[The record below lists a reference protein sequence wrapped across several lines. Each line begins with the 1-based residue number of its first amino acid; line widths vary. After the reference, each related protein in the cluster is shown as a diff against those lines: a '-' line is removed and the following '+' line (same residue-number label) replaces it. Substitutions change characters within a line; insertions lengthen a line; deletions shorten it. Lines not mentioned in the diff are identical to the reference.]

1 MNGLEQLQA
10 LVAMQKQANAA
21 QYPGMEKQA
30 MRFLN
35 AAIRGLTRIDPSK
48 AGLTGRNLG
57 WGTRT
62 WNQLKAIPAN
72 ALVDVQ
78 NWLIDPWFWLLQKG
92 GRLVHGAQGVKSNKF
107 YRYLTQQR
115 RNIRNNV
122 RAVQRQNNFATG
134 HGAKTNLELK
144 QGYAGTYSANPKTGD
159 IRFNR
164 TIAEETKGADGKVT
178 NKLIENASPDPRF
191 KDPNTGRLR
200 MTGEIKDEAGN
211 VISRKFVKAAPGDN
225 PNWDMTRQFLR
236 IGPGMGAVAGIA
248 ALGDRMS
255 DSSNPWVAGA
265 GKALHYADPFIGIP
279 KAFMAP
285 VKWGAE
291 AASPWLKE
299 YYRSK
304 YYDSPPNI
312 LGHLYKTFNPQGY
325 SDHLKREVDQ
335 KMNDYLSGRSGAA
348 ILRDVF
354 TGSVGDS
361 STAKDVMGMW

>member
-21 QYPGMEKQA
+21 QYSGMEKQG
-30 MRFLN
+30 MKLLTS
-35 AAIRGLTRIDPSK
+35 AIRGLTRINPAK

-57 WGTRT
+57 WGTRM
-62 WNQLKAIPAN
+62 WNQMKAVPAN
-72 ALVDVQ
+72 ALVDIQ
-78 NWLIDPWFWLLQKG
+78 NWMVDPWLALLQKG
-92 GRLVHGAQGVKSNKF
+92 GRLIHGRQGVKGNKF

-115 RNIRNNV
+115 RDIQNNV

-159 IRFNR
+159 IRFTR
-164 TIAEETKGADGKVT
+164 ATEEV
-178 NKLIENASPDPRF
+178 
-191 KDPNTGRLR
+191 
-200 MTGEIKDEAGN
+200 KDEAGN
-211 VISRKFVKAAPGDN
+211 VIGKKFIKDAPGDN
-225 PNWDMTRQFLR
+225 PRWDMSRQFLR
-236 IGPGMGAVAGIA
+236 FGPGTAAVMGMGAAGET
-248 ALGDRMS
+248 MS
-255 DSSNPWVAGA
+255 ESSNPWIAGA
-265 GKALHYADPFIGIP
+265 GKALYYADPWMAIP
-279 KAFMAP
+279 TLATAP

-291 AASPWLKE
+291 AVSPWLKE

-325 SDHLKREVDQ
+325 SDYLNREVNQ

-348 ILRDVF
+348 ILRDMF
-354 TGSVGDS
+354 TGSVGDA
-361 STAKDVMGMW
+361 STPKEFV

>member
-10 LVAMQKQANAA
+10 LVAMQKQANAP
-21 QYPGMEKQA
+21 QYPGMEKQG
-30 MRFLN
+30 MKLLTS
-35 AAIRGLTRIDPSK
+35 AIRGLTRINPAK

-72 ALVDVQ
+72 ALVDIQ
-78 NWLIDPWFWLLQKG
+78 NVLIDPWLALLQKG
-92 GRLVHGAQGVKSNKF
+92 GRLVHGAQGVKGNKF

-115 RNIRNNV
+115 RDIRNNIRN
-122 RAVQRQNNFATG
+122 VQRQNNFATG

-164 TIAEETKGADGKVT
+164 ATEEV
-178 NKLIENASPDPRF
+178 
-191 KDPNTGRLR
+191 
-200 MTGEIKDEAGN
+200 KDEAGN
-211 VISRKFVKAAPGDN
+211 VIGTKFVKAAPGDN
-225 PNWDMTRQFLR
+225 PRWDMTRQFLR
-236 IGPGMGAVAGIA
+236 FGPGTGAVIGIGAAGEH
-248 ALGDRMS
+248 MS
-255 DSSNPWVAGA
+255 ESSNPWVAGI
-265 GKALHYADPFIGIP
+265 GNALYYSDPWLTVP
-279 KAFMAP
+279 TALTAP
-285 VKWGAE
+285 VKWGTQAV
-291 AASPWLKE
+291 SPWLKE

-348 ILRDVF
+348 ILRDMF
-354 TGSVGDS
+354 TGSVGDA
-361 STAKDVMGMW
+361 STPKELF

>member
-1 MNGLEQLQA
+1 MNGLKQLQT
-10 LVAMQKQANAA
+10 LVAMQKQANAT
-21 QYPGMEKQA
+21 QYPGMEKQG
-30 MRFLN
+30 MKLLTS
-35 AAIRGLTRIDPSK
+35 AIRGLTRINPAK

-78 NWLIDPWFWLLQKG
+78 NILIDPWLALLQKG
-92 GRLVHGAQGVKSNKF
+92 GRLVHGAQGVKGNKF

-115 RNIRNNV
+115 RDIQNNIR
-122 RAVQRQNNFATG
+122 RVQRQNNFATG

-178 NKLIENASPDPRF
+178 NKLIENVSPDPRF

-211 VISRKFVKAAPGDN
+211 VISRKFVKEAPGDN
-225 PNWDMTRQFLR
+225 PNWDVTRQFLR
-236 IGPGMGAVAGIA
+236 FGPGTAAVMGMGAAGET
-248 ALGDRMS
+248 MS
-255 DSSNPWVAGA
+255 ESSNPWIAGA
-265 GKALHYADPFIGIP
+265 GKALYYADPWMAIP
-279 KAFMAP
+279 TLATAP

-291 AASPWLKE
+291 AVSPWLKE

-325 SDHLKREVDQ
+325 SDHLKRQVDQ
-335 KMNDYLSGRSGAA
+335 QMNDYLSGRSGAA
-348 ILRDVF
+348 ILRDMF
-354 TGSVGDS
+354 TGNVGDD
-361 STAKDVMGMW
+361 STPKEFF